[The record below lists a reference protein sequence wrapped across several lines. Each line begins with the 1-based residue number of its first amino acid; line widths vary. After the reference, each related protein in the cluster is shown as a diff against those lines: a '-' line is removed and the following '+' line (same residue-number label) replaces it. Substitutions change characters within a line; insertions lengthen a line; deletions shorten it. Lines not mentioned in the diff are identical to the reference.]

1 MKVNPIPV
9 VSVIIPMYNVGKY
22 IEQSINSVLKQT
34 YHHFELILV
43 DDGCLDDTLT
53 KVNMFTDPRIRIINQ
68 KTGGCQGPVIQ
79 G

>member
-1 MKVNPIPV
+1 MKANPVPV

-43 DDGCLDDTLT
+43 DDGCLDDTLNE
-53 KVNMFTDPRIRIINQ
+53 VNKFSDPPPRF
-68 KTGGCQGPVIQ
+68 
-79 G
+79 